1 MKSQNILKRYK
12 IGLISWNK
20 ELKGKKEKKKREE
33 GEITNL
39 IFFSIDISTKLIF
52 IHIKET

>member
-20 ELKGKKEKKKREE
+20 ELKGKKEKKREE
-33 GEITNL
+33 GEFTNL